1 MVARTDENVKS
12 AIGLDWQKK
21 NNAARASRSFLHF
34 FAIVVQL
41 QCETA

>member
-1 MVARTDENVKS
+1 MVTRTDENVKS
-12 AIGLDWQKK
+12 AIGLDWQN
-21 NNAARASRSFLHF
+21 NNAARAPRSFLHF